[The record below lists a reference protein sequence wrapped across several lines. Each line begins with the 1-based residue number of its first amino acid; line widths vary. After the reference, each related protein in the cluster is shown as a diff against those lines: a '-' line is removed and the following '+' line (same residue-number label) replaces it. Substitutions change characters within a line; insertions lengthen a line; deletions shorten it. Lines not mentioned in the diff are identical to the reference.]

1 MRREIYR
8 SFPVIIGLYFITIL
22 FIFILPFHSRDPQ
35 DQYLDEDRYF
45 VANGRLG
52 HGFIKCQSDAIISC
66 FRSDPNKGEKK
77 NKLKGLSGNVV
88 K

>member
-8 SFPVIIGLYFITIL
+8 SFPVIIGLYFVAIL

-35 DQYLDEDRYF
+35 ERYLDEDRYF

-52 HGFIKCQSDAIISC
+52 HGFIKCQSDAIFFVSEVTSI
-66 FRSDPNKGEKK
+66 RERKK
-77 NKLKGLSGNVV
+77 IN
-88 K
+88 